1 VAVRHDPIPNDGAR
15 ILNGDHAEEAG
26 STPLEVELVEPARR
40 FSPSTISSS
49 LRSWWA
55 DLLPHTEQIRLLPS
69 HPVQSAFRRSRLS
82 RAFSKRLELVV
93 ILLSIALIACP
104 GRGPARGAAGRDL
117 SITRVMADPTTVTDD
132 RGEWIELTNTGTVAA
147 DLYGW
152 ELRSANDAGYVVRQ
166 SVVVPPSGT
175 VLLARAAG
183 AMRGAKPA
191 LVYTGIIL
199 GNGADWLVLRDPKGT
214 TRDSLAWRVA
224 PRGAPIEH
232 RRPAGAGNATGA
244 GPMSGDSASSAQA
257 NARATIAPPAT
268 PRELVVRVLDVGQG
282 DAILIQNG
290 GSTVLVDGGPDRRAL
305 ARWLDVLEAPDTID
319 AVILTHVH
327 GDHFEGLRTLF
338 SSSRRMTVRELWWN
352 GDAAPNFTFTG
363 LPDSIAARARNG
375 TTIVHDTDDPC
386 GDGRAV
392 CTIALKGG
400 AKLHLLRPMPDVLDE
415 NDRSAPIKL
424 VGPDSASFTMWLAGD
439 AEIAAIRWFQTTAGY
454 RRSPGM
460 RADVLK
466 ADHHGSCDGVTD
478 LYLDV
483 VHPSLVVASLGA
495 VNDYGHMHAQAKAT
509 YARHGIP
516 WYRTDQ
522 NGTITLRTPGTP
534 GGGFTVRVERGAAN
548 ASGPS
553 DRRSYQPDCAGM

>member
-1 VAVRHDPIPNDGAR
+1 
-15 ILNGDHAEEAG
+15 
-26 STPLEVELVEPARR
+26 
-40 FSPSTISSS
+40 
-49 LRSWWA
+49 
-55 DLLPHTEQIRLLPS
+55 
-69 HPVQSAFRRSRLS
+69 
-82 RAFSKRLELVV
+82 
-93 ILLSIALIACP
+93 
-104 GRGPARGAAGRDL
+104 
-117 SITRVMADPTTVTDD
+117 MADD
-132 RGEWIELTNTGTVAA
+132 RGEWIELTNTGSVAA

-175 VLLARAAG
+175 VLFARAPG
-183 AMRGAKPA
+183 AVRGTRPV

-199 GNGADWLVLRDPKGT
+199 GNSADWLVLRDPGGT

-224 PRGAPIEH
+224 PRGGPIEH
-232 RRPAGAGNATGA
+232 RRAGGVATAAGEI
-244 GPMSGDSASSAQA
+244 SAQA
-257 NARATIAPPAT
+257 GARATVAPPSS
-268 PRELVVRVLDVGQG
+268 PRELVVHVLDVGQG

-305 ARWLDVLEAPDTID
+305 ARWLDVLHVPDTID

-327 GDHFEGLRTLF
+327 GDHFEGLRELF
-338 SSSRRMTVRELWWN
+338 SSRRRTTVRELWWN
-352 GDAAPNFTFTG
+352 GDAAPNFAFTG
-363 LPDSIAARARNG
+363 LPDTLAARARAR
-375 TTIVHDTDDPC
+375 TTIVRDTDDPC

-400 AKLHLLRPMPDVLDE
+400 AKLHLLRPMPDALDE
-415 NDRSAPIKL
+415 NDRSAAIKL

-439 AEIAAIRWFQTTAGY
+439 AEQNEIRWFQTAAGY
-454 RRSPGM
+454 TRSPGM
-460 RADVLK
+460 HADVLK

-483 VHPSLVVASLGA
+483 VRPSLVVASLGA

-522 NGTITLRTPGTP
+522 NGTVTLRTPGTA
-534 GGGFTVRVERGAAN
+534 GGGFTVSVERGAAN
-548 ASGPS
+548 ATGPS
-553 DRRSYQPDCAGM
+553 DRKSYQPDCVGM